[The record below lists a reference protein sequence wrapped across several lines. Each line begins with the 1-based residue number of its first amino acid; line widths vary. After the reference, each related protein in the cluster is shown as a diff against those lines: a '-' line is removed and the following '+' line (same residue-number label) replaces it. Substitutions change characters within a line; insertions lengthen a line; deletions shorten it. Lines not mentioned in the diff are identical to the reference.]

1 MSGGTQ
7 HPVYGVSGERAGG
20 GGGGYRGVSGG
31 TQHPVYGVSG
41 ERAGGGGG
49 DIGVCLVEL
58 NTLCTV

>member
-1 MSGGTQ
+1 M
-7 HPVYGVSGERAGG
+7 
-20 GGGGYRGVSGG
+20 SGG